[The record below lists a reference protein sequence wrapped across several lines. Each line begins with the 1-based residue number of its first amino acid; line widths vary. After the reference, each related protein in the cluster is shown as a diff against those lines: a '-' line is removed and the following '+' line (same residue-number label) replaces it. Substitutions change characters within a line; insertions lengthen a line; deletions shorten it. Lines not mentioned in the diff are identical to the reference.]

1 MKLKVVVVDLEL
13 PPRFKKWALRIG
25 VAATLLFGAGAIT
38 WAAGLHTWNQNDVLN
53 ANDLNGNFTTL
64 QDQITALQTAPVTV
78 GAYITVSTGGAVIGY
93 QTTSWIQSVNRTG
106 PGAVTLTLVPS
117 FFSANAPCTISTNN
131 MAAIASLPSV
141 VTNSITVN
149 MQSAAG
155 AAVDSNFMIICS
167 QTRG

>member
-1 MKLKVVVVDLEL
+1 MKLPVSANYYKDPLQFWEIL
-13 PPRFKKWALRIG
+13 SNTINDNPPP
-25 VAATLLFGAGAIT
+25 
-38 WAAGLHTWNQNDVLN
+38 
-53 ANDLNGNFTTL
+53 

-117 FFSANAPCTISTNN
+117 FFSANAPCTITTNN